1 MEKTKPAYTL
11 RWLVAGLVIAC
22 ATQAVAAPP
31 AAARHRPQAA
41 ALNPACRA
49 GQEYMTRVNGD
60 IGSTGA
66 LFADTVDYIGPDGLP
81 KTTNAEITATY
92 IAAGEVKKAHKM
104 GAVARIVHLVPIGAT
119 ECLMEFDQIVSDGGK
134 PYLVAIDHFGVDKA
148 GKITFFRPFVQTAAA
163 TRNPVFREMLMKSVA
178 PQ

>member
-1 MEKTKPAYTL
+1 MDKTKLAYAAH
-11 RWLVAGLVIAC
+11 WLIA
-22 ATQAVAAPP
+22 ATAI
-31 AAARHRPQAA
+31 AAAAQAAGSAKHHAQAA

-49 GQEYMTRVNGD
+49 GQEYMTRVNND

-66 LFADTVDYIGPDGLP
+66 LFADKVDYIGPDGLP

-119 ECLMEFDQIVSDGGK
+119 ECLMEFDQVVTDGGK

-148 GKITFFRPFVQTAAA
+148 GKIIFFRPFVQTAAA
-163 TRNPVFREMLMKSVA
+163 TRNPVFRAMLMKSVA